1 MGSKPNGKPPN
12 RSPFLSLSLSPRSLR
27 GHGHHTPSRG
37 ILTALTHIAAA
48 ATAAA
53 SESDRMDGAVA
64 AWGDRGGQRRACS
77 LDLPVPPSLLVSAS
91 RPWTGRDQTANSI
104 GIDSRCAWVV
114 ARVRTYDGAPME
126 PALAL
131 AAPVGGLAWQALKP
145 NKEKRTKLKARSAS
159 MCFCKSEHFTAP
171 SSSSKIRDL
180 SQSFLY
186 GLSPH
191 PMAIGITAPRS
202 MTSLLAG
209 QPSSLLTTG
218 VRGGCIHACM
228 LC

>member
-12 RSPFLSLSLSPRSLR
+12 RSPFLSLSPRSLR

-159 MCFCKSEHFTAP
+159 MCFCKSEHFTRAV
-171 SSSSKIRDL
+171 
-180 SQSFLY
+180 
-186 GLSPH
+186 
-191 PMAIGITAPRS
+191 ITK
-202 MTSLLAG
+202 
-209 QPSSLLTTG
+209 
-218 VRGGCIHACM
+218 
-228 LC
+228 